1 MAIRPVINNMDTL
14 GTKLLLVDVK
24 PAYERLKKD
33 NGQYER
39 TDRITHYN
47 YTIVCLERKF
57 EKISIKVE
65 EARPLFDTEKTEV
78 PDNTLV
84 QFENLEITPY
94 VSNNWIQLSAKA
106 EKCTIL
112 KEG

>member
-1 MAIRPVINNMDTL
+1 MALRPVINTVETL
-14 GTKLLLVDVK
+14 GKTLLLVDVK
-24 PAYERLKKD
+24 PAYERVEKD
-33 NGQYER
+33 GRFER
-39 TDRITHYN
+39 TERITHYN

-65 EARPLFDTEKTEV
+65 EARPLYDTEKADV

-84 QFENLEITPY
+84 SFENLEITPY

-106 EKCTIL
+106 AKCIIA
-112 KEG
+112 KQ